1 MAFFFEM
8 LNSIYCNEKLEKK
21 VTYKVAIFAFKL
33 YSPFIYY
40 NGSCSKKNPSCYRFV
55 LNYFI
60 PRVDIFSSVNASN
73 KRFRGGGLFFKLI
86 PQPNNPLF
94 LHWILLTVQ
103 ILFLHVSVFQWCK
116 RQRTGTWLMGKEGRK
131 TVKAAF

>member
-40 NGSCSKKNPSCYRFV
+40 NGSNTKKIRPVIDLC
-55 LNYFI
+55 
-60 PRVDIFSSVNASN
+60 
-73 KRFRGGGLFFKLI
+73 
-86 PQPNNPLF
+86 
-94 LHWILLTVQ
+94 
-103 ILFLHVSVFQWCK
+103 
-116 RQRTGTWLMGKEGRK
+116 
-131 TVKAAF
+131 